1 MMKKKRNVLFLGL
14 IFTVLLIAADQV
26 TKYLASVY
34 LSGMAGISVI
44 DGVFQLFYLE
54 NRGAAFGM
62 LDNRQGFFIAVAAVM
77 CIAAAYVY
85 WRLPL
90 SRHFHF
96 MRMICVLIAAGSAG
110 NMIDRLL
117 HGYVIDFLYFSLI
130 DFPCLTLQTVTSAS
144 ERLSRSLPYLPSI
157 ETTNFYKG
165 IMI

>member
-1 MMKKKRNVLFLGL
+1 
-14 IFTVLLIAADQV
+14 
-26 TKYLASVY
+26 
-34 LSGMAGISVI
+34 MAGISVI